1 MLRDGLSK
9 SEDISFSKLFSFSI
23 THPYSV
29 KPDINKIKG
38 TFLKKKW
45 WFWKFFYV
53 KQAFWFSYLTRYNMF
68 ECVLEGF
75 YPKMM
80 STLMTSLIC
89 IWYFA
94 RLDIW
99 NSTLFFLLPWGKSG
113 FSLSAWKCCSAL
125 FLIFWWRQTL
135 WWVSC

>member
-1 MLRDGLSK
+1 MVEVITK
-9 SEDISFSKLFSFSI
+9 TEDIGLWELFSFSI

-29 KPDINKIKG
+29 IPDCNKNKG

-45 WFWKFFYV
+45 WFWQIFKV
-53 KQAFWFSYLTRYNMF
+53 KQAFWFNFLTRYNMF

-94 RLDIW
+94 RLEIW
-99 NSTLFFLLPWGKSG
+99 NSRLFCLFLWGKSG
-113 FSLSAWKCCSAL
+113 FSVSAWKCCPAL
-125 FLIFWWRQTL
+125 FLPFSWRQTL
-135 WWVSC
+135 WGVFC